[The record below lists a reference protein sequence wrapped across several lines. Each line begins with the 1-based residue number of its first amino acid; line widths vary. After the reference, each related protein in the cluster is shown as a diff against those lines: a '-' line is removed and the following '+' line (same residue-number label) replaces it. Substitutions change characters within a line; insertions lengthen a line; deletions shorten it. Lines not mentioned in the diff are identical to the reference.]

1 MSTALAN
8 DPATP
13 TRGARGTQL
22 LGALLRS
29 RELAVLVVLLLIV
42 LGTTLKSNGFLF
54 SSDGFRNLLVTP
66 SLLLLLAV
74 GQTLVIVTRN
84 VDLSVGSV
92 LGLTAYLTGR
102 LFADN
107 PGIPVIAV
115 FAAGLAMGALLG
127 LVNGVLVA
135 FGRVP
140 ALVITLGTL
149 YIYRGI
155 FLTWAGSDRINA
167 SDMDPAFLALGTRS
181 ILGIPVLTL
190 IALAVLAAVG
200 YYLHTARGGRELYA
214 IGSDPDAATLYGL
227 RVTRR
232 VLVAFVL
239 SGALAG
245 LAGVVY
251 AARYGTV
258 SSGAGSGIE
267 LQAVGAAVIGGV
279 AIFGGSG
286 TVWGAAIG
294 AFLLVTINRAL
305 PIVGISDFWQRAVV
319 GALILAAIV
328 LDRVLANRQER
339 RLREQQG
346 SSAAEAAPPGPDG
359 PPVLPAGPTDPTTH
373 HDEEARA

>member
-1 MSTALAN
+1 MSTS
-8 DPATP
+8 
-13 TRGARGTQL
+13 RVGG
-22 LGALLRS
+22 LLRS
-29 RELAVLVVLLLIV
+29 RELAVAVVLLLV
-42 LGTTLKSNGFLF
+42 VALATWNSDSFLL
-54 SSDGFRNLLVTP
+54 SSDGWRNLLVTP

-74 GQTLVIVTRN
+74 GQTVVIITRN

-102 LFADN
+102 LFTDN
-107 PGIPVIAV
+107 PGIPVVVV
-115 FAAGLAMGALLG
+115 FLAGIAMGALLG

-135 FGRVP
+135 FGKVP

-149 YIYRGI
+149 YVYRGI
-155 FLTWAGSDRINA
+155 FLSWAGSDRINA
-167 SDMDPAFLALGTRS
+167 SDMPSSFLSLGTS
-181 ILGIPVLTL
+181 SVLGIPLLTV
-190 IALAVLAAVG
+190 LAVVVLVVVG
-200 YYLHTARGGRELYA
+200 HHLRTTRSGRELYA
-214 IGSDPDAATLYGL
+214 IGSDPDAARLYGL
-227 RVTRR
+227 PVTRR
-232 VLVAFVL
+232 VLTAFVV

-258 SSGAGSGIE
+258 SSGAGLSIE

-305 PIVGISDFWQRAVV
+305 PVVGISDFWQQAVV

-328 LDRVLANRQER
+328 LDRVLARRQER
-339 RLREQQG
+339 RLVAEQT
-346 SSAAEAAPPGPDG
+346 SVRLDAPP
-359 PPVLPAGPTDPTTH
+359 PPGTPPASSSSSRKAH
-373 HDEEARA
+373 A